1 MKYSLRRGLTALS
14 VLTFTTLG
22 CAACALIAPARPP
35 VVQAQQVQ
43 TPPPEL
49 LRLNPDGTLA
59 HPCPRA
65 ALPVETVDPVSGR
78 TTAAAGEWVR
88 FGAESDGFVG
98 VCEGRVI
105 LGAVALAEG
114 ERIRARVQEDLRP
127 RTWLE
132 RLTPWRE

>member
-1 MKYSLRRGLTALS
+1 MTFSLRRGLIALS
-14 VLTFTTLG
+14 VLTLTLPA
-22 CAACALIAPARPP
+22 CAACGLIAPARPP

-49 LRLNPDGTLA
+49 LALNPDGTLKY
-59 HPCPRA
+59 PCPRA
-65 ALPVETVDPVSGR
+65 ALPVETVDPASGR
-78 TTAAAGEWVR
+78 VTAAAGEWVR
-88 FGAESDGFVG
+88 FGVESDGFVG

-114 ERIRARVQEDLRP
+114 EARRQQATEQLRP